1 VCGVGEGQ
9 GVGRGLNML
18 LCRVWNFNAICVFVL
33 VQCMAKG
40 NFMTVKANKLK
51 EQNLRVNIS
60 SKRKTFFFL
69 INS

>member
-1 VCGVGEGQ
+1 VWGRRRAGSGKGVKHVIVQ
-9 GVGRGLNML
+9 GVEFQ
-18 LCRVWNFNAICVFVL
+18 CHVFPFPVCVL

-60 SKRKTFFFL
+60 SKRKTFFF
-69 INS
+69 